1 MGEDSEP
8 LDPSD
13 TVAVTEGI
21 ITPDNARPVEDPVN
35 GFDTDTGLDSDRPV
49 LLDDPHGSDT
59 DPATEPDHDLHLQD
73 APDPSAQ

>member
-13 TVAVTEGI
+13 TVVVTEGI
-21 ITPDNARPVEDPVN
+21 ITPDDARPVDDPIDDFN
-35 GFDTDTGLDSDRPV
+35 ADTGLDSDRPV
-49 LLDDPHGSDT
+49 LVDDLHGRDT
-59 DPATEPDHDLHLQD
+59 DPATEPDNDLHLQD